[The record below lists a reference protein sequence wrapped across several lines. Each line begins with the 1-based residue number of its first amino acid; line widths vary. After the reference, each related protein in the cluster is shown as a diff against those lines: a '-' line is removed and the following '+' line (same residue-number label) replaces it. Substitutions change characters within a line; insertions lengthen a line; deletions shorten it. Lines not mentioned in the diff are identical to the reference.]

1 MVRRIVIMVNN
12 NINNDEDPQDGSPL
26 KYHHLGG

>member
-12 NINNDEDPQDGSPL
+12 NINNDEDLQGGSPL